1 MEKWL
6 ILRKPSK
13 THKYHKGWNESQLVL
28 ANNNS
33 IQKTQKSSL
42 DLGDL
47 IQNQQR
53 NDRRETE
60 GVNVKDEHRRE
71 VPLPDQRRRR
81 RRDASHH
88 GQHRPR
94 RPVLHSGEAV
104 VHVPEMP
111 LAAADPPLIQVRWG
125 VWL

>member
-1 MEKWL
+1 MHSNLSHLDIK
-6 ILRKPSK
+6 
-13 THKYHKGWNESQLVL
+13 LV
-28 ANNNS
+28 S
-33 IQKTQKSSL
+33 ISVIFPKVNKEMTET
-42 DLGDL
+42 
-47 IQNQQR
+47 
-53 NDRRETE
+53 ETE

-125 VWL
+125 V